1 MSALR
6 FLAIGL
12 IFVAVSAGWWVLGTT
27 VQVRTDQLDD
37 SLSAEMASLWGPKV
51 LAQASPYC
59 SPSADAKRGEG
70 GASSPAASTIAAE
83 IRHEHRYKGLLWYS
97 TFDVAFTGEYT
108 LAPAGGLEKADANG
122 FFLFPLPSG
131 ASTYH
136 ALAVTVDGKE
146 TAIAPGDILAGRIA
160 LPIPRD
166 IEHTVTVHYVTGGR
180 DVWLY
185 APGEVPSIDDRRD
198 PPAVPAGDRLHEL
211 RDFALTVTTDFGEI
225 DYPRGTL
232 SPSSRAA
239 PTPSGGMQA
248 QWKYPNLITRQAI
261 GIAMPKRPN
270 AGPIAARMSYFAP
283 VSLLF
288 FFTALFAVVVL
299 KGIRLHPMHYLFIAA
314 GFFAF
319 HILLAYLADVVNIH
333 PAFWISASVSVL
345 LVVTY
350 MRLVAGVKF
359 ALAYTGLAQLVYLV
373 GFSYAFFWVGRTGL
387 TITICA
393 VVTLFVLM
401 QATGRVNWHEFFRRP
416 IRPVVIPPLAAGSE
430 APNGAPS

>member
-1 MSALR
+1 MSASR

-12 IFVAVSAGWWVLGTT
+12 IFVAVSAAWWILGTT
-27 VQVRTDQLDD
+27 VHVRTSQLDD

-59 SPSADAKRGEG
+59 PSSAGAKRGEA
-70 GASSPAASTIAAE
+70 GAIRPAASTITAD

-97 TFDVAFTGEYT
+97 TFDVDFTGEYS
-108 LAPAGGLEKADANG
+108 LPAAAGEEKADANG
-122 FFLFPLPSG
+122 FFVFPLPSG

-136 ALAVTVDGKE
+136 ALSAAVDGND
-146 TAIAPGDILAGRIA
+146 APIAPGDILAGRIA
-160 LPIPRD
+160 LPISRD
-166 IEHTVTVHYVTGGR
+166 VEHTVTVHYVTGGR
-180 DVWLY
+180 DIWLY
-185 APGEVPSIDDRRD
+185 SPGEVPSIDDRRD
-198 PPAVPAGDRLHEL
+198 APAVPAAERLNEL

-232 SPSSRAA
+232 SPSMRAA
-239 PTPSGGMQA
+239 PTAGGGMQA

-288 FFTALFAVVVL
+288 FFTVLFAVVVL
-299 KGIRLHPMHYLFIAA
+299 KGIKLHPMHYLFVAA

-319 HILLAYLADVVNIH
+319 HILMAYLADIINIH

-350 MRLVAGVKF
+350 MRLVAGVRF
-359 ALAYTGLAQLVYLV
+359 ALIYTGLAQLVYLV

-393 VVTLFVLM
+393 IVTLFALM
-401 QATGRVNWHEFFRRP
+401 QATGRVNWHELFRRP
-416 IRPVVIPPLAAGSE
+416 AGPVVIPPLTTGTAVPDRS
-430 APNGAPS
+430 P

>member
-1 MSALR
+1 MSVLR
-6 FLAIGL
+6 FSATGL
-12 IFVAVSAGWWVLGTT
+12 VFLAVSAAWWILGAT
-27 VQVRTDQLDD
+27 VQVRTEQLDD

-59 SPSADAKRGEG
+59 SPSAGAKRGEG
-70 GASSPAASTIAAE
+70 GAITPAASKITAD

-97 TFDVAFTGEYT
+97 TFDVDFTGEYGVP
-108 LAPAGGLEKADANG
+108 PAASEEKSGTDA
-122 FFLFPLPSG
+122 FFVFPLPDG

-136 ALAVTVDGKE
+136 ALAVTVDGNDM
-146 TAIAPGDILAGRIA
+146 AIAPGDILAGRIVM
-160 LPIPRD
+160 PIARD
-166 IEHTVTVHYVTGGR
+166 LGHAVTVHYVTGGR

-185 APGEVPSIDDRRD
+185 SPGEVPSIDDTPD
-198 PPAVPAGDRLHEL
+198 TPAVPAAERLNEL
-211 RDFALTVTTDFGEI
+211 RDFALTVTTDFSEI

-232 SPSSRAA
+232 SPSARAA
-239 PTPSGGMQA
+239 PTQTGGMQA
-248 QWKYPNLITRQAI
+248 SWKYPNLITRQAI

-288 FFTALFAVVVL
+288 FFTVLFAVVVL
-299 KGIRLHPMHYLFIAA
+299 RSIRLHPMHYLFIAA

-319 HILLAYLADVVNIH
+319 HILMAYLADIINIH

-359 ALAYTGLAQLVYLV
+359 ALVYTGLAQLVYLV

-387 TITICA
+387 PITICA

-401 QATGRVNWHEFFRRP
+401 QATGRVDWHEFFKRP
-416 IRPVVIPPLAAGSE
+416 ARPVVIPPLATATAVPDRS
-430 APNGAPS
+430 P